1 MILVMALLDTIGVA
15 SILPFMTVLANP
27 DTIHSNQYLS
37 YVYVTLGFTSS
48 RSFLLF
54 LGTSVLTILLFSI
67 TFRAITTYA
76 QLRFTM
82 MQEYS
87 LARQLVS
94 GYLHQ
99 PYEWFLNRNSSDL
112 GKTVLSEVS
121 QVISSCITPMM
132 QVVAQISVVI
142 ALTTLLI
149 ITDPILS
156 LIVSSVLIIAYGTI
170 YGSLRKYLGKIGADR
185 VAANQ
190 ERYRAV
196 AEAFGG
202 IKDVKIAGQEKTF
215 LNRFETPAKR
225 FASHQATA
233 SIIGQLPRFL
243 LEAIAFGG
251 MILLVLYLMGTGQ
264 NFQSILPVLTLY
276 AFAAYR
282 LLPALQI
289 MYQHITALRFSSKA
303 LDALYEDM
311 KNLSEVKY
319 SEISSFQKLKIKN
332 EISLENITYT
342 YPGVKEPSIKDMNI
356 HIAANSIVGLVG
368 TTGSGK
374 TTTIDLILGLL
385 SPQKGKLKVD
395 SMTINLDN
403 VRSWYRTI
411 GYVPQHIHLTDDTV
425 AANIAFGV
433 PKEEIN
439 QNSVI
444 RAARIANL
452 HDFVISQ
459 LPEGYDTEIG
469 ERGVRLSG
477 GQRQRI
483 GIARALYHNP
493 QVLILDE
500 ATSAL
505 DNLTE
510 KAVMEAIHNLGHEIT
525 IILIAHRLSTVRNC
539 DVIYFLEKGQIRS
552 HGSFDELLVQSKDFR
567 NMVGMPAKSAIKSI
581 SEQSGNES

>member
-1 MILVMALLDTIGVA
+1 MALLDTIGVA
-15 SILPFMTVLANP
+15 SILPFMTVLSNP
-27 DTIHSNQYLS
+27 STIHSNHYLS
-37 YVYVTLGFTSS
+37 YVYTTLEFTSPE
-48 RSFLLF
+48 SFLFF
-54 LGTSVLTILLFSI
+54 LGISVLTTLLFSI
-67 TFRAITTYA
+67 MFRAITTYA

-87 LARQLVS
+87 LGRQLVS
-94 GYLHQ
+94 GYLQQ
-99 PYEWFLNRNSSDL
+99 PYEWFLNRHSSDI

-132 QVVAQISVVI
+132 QAVAQISVIV
-142 ALTTLLI
+142 ALMTLLI
-149 ITDPILS
+149 ATNPTLS
-156 LIVSSVLIIAYGTI
+156 LMVSVILIFAYGTI
-170 YGSLRKYLGKIGADR
+170 YGSLRKYLGRIGADR

-202 IKDVKIAGQEKTF
+202 IKDVKITGQEKTF
-215 LNRFETPAKR
+215 LSRFEIPARR

-251 MILLVLYLMGTGQ
+251 MIVLVLYLMSTGKE
-264 NFQSILPVLTLY
+264 FQSILPVLTLY

-289 MYQHITALRFSSKA
+289 MYQNITALRFSSTA
-303 LDALYEDM
+303 LDVLYDDM
-311 KNLSEVKY
+311 KSHAEIKKNKNVSTHSLEVKD
-319 SEISSFQKLKIKN
+319 K
-332 EISLENITYT
+332 ISLENITYA
-342 YPGVKEPSIKDMNI
+342 YPGIKQPAINNLDLT
-356 HIAANSIVGLVG
+356 IAAHSIVGLVG

-374 TTTIDLILGLL
+374 TTTIDLLLGLL
-385 SPQKGKLKVD
+385 HPQHGNLKVD
-395 SMTINLDN
+395 DTIIIDDN
-403 VRSWYRTI
+403 VREWQKII
-411 GYVPQHIHLTDDTV
+411 GYVPQHIYLTDDTV
-425 AANIAFGV
+425 TANIAFGV
-433 PKEEIN
+433 AKEEIN
-439 QNSVI
+439 QSAI
-444 RAARIANL
+444 LRAARIANL
-452 HDFVISQ
+452 HEFVIGE
-459 LPEGYDTEIG
+459 LPKGYDTDIG

-525 IILIAHRLSTVRNC
+525 IILIAHRLSTVRDC

-552 HGSFDELLVQSKDFR
+552 QGSFEELLAQSKDFR
-567 NMVGMPAKSAIKSI
+567 NMVGVPKTDVAESI
-581 SEQSGNES
+581 IE

>member
-1 MILVMALLDTIGVA
+1 MILVMALMDTIGVA

-27 DTIHSNQYLS
+27 STIHSNQYLL
-37 YVYVTLGFTSS
+37 YIYTTLQFTSS
-48 RSFLLF
+48 KSFLLF
-54 LGTSVLTILLFSI
+54 LGTSVLTFLLLSI
-67 TFRAITTYA
+67 TFRAITTYV

-87 LARQLVS
+87 LGRQLVS
-94 GYLHQ
+94 GYLRQ
-99 PYEWFLNRNSSDL
+99 PYEWFLKQHSSDL

-132 QVVAQISVVI
+132 QVVAQISIVV
-142 ALTTLLI
+142 ALMTLLI
-149 ITDPILS
+149 VTDPVLS
-156 LIVSSVLIIAYGTI
+156 LMVSAILALAYGTI
-170 YGSLRKYLGKIGADR
+170 YGSLRRYLGRIGADR

-196 AEAFGG
+196 SEAFGG
-202 IKDVKIAGQEKTF
+202 IKDVKITGQEKTF
-215 LNRFETPAKR
+215 LTRFEVPAQR

-233 SIIGQLPRFL
+233 NIIGQLPRFL

-251 MILLVLYLMGTGQ
+251 MIVLVLYLMSSGQ
-264 NFQSILPVLTLY
+264 EFQSILPVLTLY

-289 MYQHITALRFSSKA
+289 MYQHITTLRFSSAA
-303 LDALYEDM
+303 LDVLYDD
-311 KNLSEVKY
+311 
-319 SEISSFQKLKIKN
+319 IKN
-332 EISLENITYT
+332 ISQIKKQKDIPTQHLEIKDKISLKKVTYSYPDVQQPAINNLNITI
-342 YPGVKEPSIKDMNI
+342 P
-356 HIAANSIVGLVG
+356 ARSIVGLVG

-385 SPQKGKLKVD
+385 HPQHGFLKVD
-395 SMTINLDN
+395 DTIITYDN
-403 VRSWYRTI
+403 VREWQKVI
-411 GYVPQHIHLTDDTV
+411 GYVPQHIYLTDDTV
-425 AANIAFGV
+425 SANIAFGV
-433 PKEEIN
+433 PREEIN
-439 QNSVI
+439 QSAI
-444 RAARIANL
+444 LRAARIANL
-452 HDFVISQ
+452 HEFVIDE
-459 LPEGYDTEIG
+459 LPKGYDTGIG

-525 IILIAHRLSTVRNC
+525 IILIAHRLSTVRDC

-552 HGSFDELLVQSKDFR
+552 QGSFDELLAQSKDFR
-567 NMVGMPAKSAIKSI
+567 NMVGAPKTDVAENII
-581 SEQSGNES
+581 E